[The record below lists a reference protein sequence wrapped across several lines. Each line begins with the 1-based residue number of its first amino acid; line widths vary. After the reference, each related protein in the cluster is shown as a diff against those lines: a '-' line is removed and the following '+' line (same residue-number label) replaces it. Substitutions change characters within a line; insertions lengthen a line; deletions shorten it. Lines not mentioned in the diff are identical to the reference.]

1 MLRLKFVHFLQVEEG
16 SPKCVYVKMVPVKHA
31 NAEGVLGAI
40 EQAMT
45 SVVGWKDKLIA
56 TGSDGASVNIGK
68 NKSVTALLKRDVPQL
83 IKMHCVNHRLE
94 LGALDAIKDRDA
106 EMFSDIKS
114 LLLRLHKH
122 YHYSAKA
129 LRELKSLAEAMEVKM
144 LKPANLE
151 GTRWMPHLSRSLA
164 VLLKPE
170 AYSVFVTHFEDIVQ
184 GGKGTADVQGR
195 AKSILKHL
203 KSQKHLHY
211 MYFLQDVL
219 EVLSDLSLQFQR
231 DTCSIPDALDALET
245 ACLRLIALQQRPGK
259 YLQLFLEAVD
269 DQHVFKGTQLSPC
282 TLTTEQLSSKKSLLI
297 DTVINHISGRLQDL
311 DTSPVLKAMQIF
323 FMANLPESATD
334 LAVYGEQ
341 EIETLSQYFNP
352 MLSRLGCPTD
362 VIKDTEWPALKAHM
376 NRNRQRSTEVLYK
389 KMFTDDNLKE
399 RFKNILVLVEIV
411 LCVPTSSAICERGF
425 SAMAR
430 IKSDWRA
437 SLHPDMLNY
446 LMAISVS
453 GPQVSEYNC
462 TRALNMWYHGGQR
475 QRRPQFD
482 EDDDLV
488 ELSD

>member
-1 MLRLKFVHFLQVEEG
+1 
-16 SPKCVYVKMVPVKHA
+16 
-31 NAEGVLGAI
+31 
-40 EQAMT
+40 
-45 SVVGWKDKLIA
+45 
-56 TGSDGASVNIGK
+56 
-68 NKSVTALLKRDVPQL
+68 
-83 IKMHCVNHRLE
+83 MHCVNHRLE

-164 VLLKPE
+164 VLLKP
-170 AYSVFVTHFEDIVQ
+170 ASYCVFVTHFEDIVQ

-203 KSQKHLHY
+203 KSEKLLHY
-211 MYFLQDVL
+211 MFFLQDVL
-219 EVLSDLSLQFQR
+219 EILSDLSLQFQR

-245 ACLRLIALQQRPGK
+245 ACLRLVALQHRPGK
-259 YLQLFLEAVD
+259 HLQVFVDALD
-269 DQHVFKGTQLSPC
+269 DQHVFQGIQLSPC
-282 TLTTEQLSSKKSLLI
+282 TMSAEGLSSKKSLLI
-297 DTVINHISGRLQDL
+297 DAVINHISGRLQDL
-311 DTSPVLKAMQIF
+311 DTSPVLKSMQIF
-323 FMANLPESATD
+323 FMVNLPESATD
-334 LAVYGEQ
+334 LALYGEQ
-341 EIETLSQYFNP
+341 EIGTLIQYFNP
-352 MLSRLGCPTD
+352 LLCRLGCQTD
-362 VIKDTEWPALKAHM
+362 AIKDTEWPALKAHM
-376 NRNRQRSTEVLYK
+376 SRNRQKSTEVLHK
-389 KMFTDDNLKE
+389 IIFTDDNLKE
-399 RFKNILVLVEIV
+399 RFKNILVLVEII
-411 LCVPTSSAICERGF
+411 LCVPTSSAICERGV

-437 SLHPDMLNY
+437 SLNPDMLNY

-453 GPQVSEYNC
+453 GPQVSDYNC

-482 EDDDLV
+482 ENDDVD
-488 ELSD
+488 ELSN